1 MNDSS
6 AFSGAMGFY
15 DKTLSAA
22 DDVLRALIAA
32 LAAKSNE
39 DQKKILENF
48 AKYIAQGKKLNAV
61 VLDKDRMAA
70 FAAYA
75 KKHDLSY
82 YSAADRVTGVFNVIY
97 RDKDELQ
104 VQTIAEEM
112 RESGKPLFRNPQRD
126 FSDFCREH
134 ADVQFQRIRSLDD
147 VILAKQ
153 SLSAQGVDF
162 ALAKNADSS
171 YIVVFDSKDAEA
183 IQKSGMVR
191 EDSPAA
197 AFNGHANIQNIRGI
211 IEEKRRREEIEK
223 ENKRQKEKSE
233 RSR

>member
-32 LAAKSNE
+32 LAMKSNE

-48 AKYIAQGKKLNAV
+48 AKHIAQGKKLNAI

-82 YSAADRVTGVFNVIY
+82 YSASDRVTGVFNVIY

-112 RESGKPLFRNPQRD
+112 REDGKPLFRNPQRD

-134 ADVQFQRIRSLDD
+134 DDLLYQKIRSLDD

-162 ALAKNADSS
+162 ALAKNEDAS
-171 YIVVFDSKDAEA
+171 YIVVFDSKDTEA
-183 IQKSGMVR
+183 IRRSGMVR
-191 EDSPAA
+191 EESPAA
-197 AFNGHANIQNIRGI
+197 SFNGHANLQDIRRI
-211 IEEKRRREEIEK
+211 IEEKRRREQIEK
-223 ENKRQKEKSE
+223 ENRKQTE

>member
-48 AKYIAQGKKLNAV
+48 AKHIAQGKKLNAI
-61 VLDKDRMAA
+61 VLDKDRMNA

-75 KKHDLSY
+75 RKHDLSY

-112 RESGKPLFRNPQRD
+112 REAGRPLFRNPQRD
-126 FSDFCREH
+126 FADFCREH
-134 ADVQFQRIRSLDD
+134 DDVLYQRVRSLDD

-153 SLSAQGVDF
+153 SLSAQGIEF
-162 ALAKNADSS
+162 ALAKNADAS
-171 YIVVFDSKDAEA
+171 YIVVFDRKDEA
-183 IQKSGMVR
+183 AVQNSGMVR

-197 AFNGHANIQNIRGI
+197 SFSGHVDLRDIRRI
-211 IEEKRRREEIEK
+211 IEEKRRREQIEK
-223 ENKRQKEKSE
+223 ENRKQME